1 MGAFEVTPAM
11 LKSTA
16 DQLDQLNNNFK
27 SAVTNLESTEQSLSA
42 MWEGESKQAF
52 QQAFQR
58 DKGNMDAFYANITK
72 FVAALRAMAA
82 KYEQAEAANTQT
94 ATARSY

>member
-1 MGAFEVTPAM
+1 MSAFEVTPSQ

-16 DQLDQLNNNFK
+16 DQLEQLNSNF
-27 SAVTNLESTEQSLSA
+27 SSTVTNLESTEQSLSA

-58 DKGNMDAFYANITK
+58 DKGNMDAFSANITK
-72 FVAALRAMAA
+72 FVETLRAIAER
-82 KYEQAEAANTQT
+82 YEGVEIANTQT
-94 ATARSY
+94 ATTRSY